1 MKHFI
6 FKMIFTRKSE
16 KGNGYSYEE
25 ANPFLTNLPTYIRF
39 LRCKNG
45 GKEGWNFCLE
55 RGFLKKEREKL
66 HLKNIPK
73 RIIFGIFVPQIAK
86 MGWVYL

>member
-1 MKHFI
+1 
-6 FKMIFTRKSE
+6 MIFTRKSE

-66 HLKNIPK
+66 YLKTFLRERKEFLGFLCLKLLKWGRSIC
-73 RIIFGIFVPQIAK
+73 RR
-86 MGWVYL
+86 

>member
-1 MKHFI
+1 
-6 FKMIFTRKSE
+6 MIFTRRSE

-66 HLKNIPK
+66 YLKNIPK
-73 RIIFGIFVPQIAK
+73 RKREIKKRIFGILVPQIAK
-86 MGWVYL
+86 IG

>member
-1 MKHFI
+1 
-6 FKMIFTRKSE
+6 MIFTRKSE

-66 HLKNIPK
+66 YLKNIPK
-73 RIIFGIFVPQIAK
+73 RKREIKKRIFGILVPQIAK
-86 MGWVYL
+86 IG